1 MKSRESFGQMHFGA
15 VELGDQR
22 RNRRLP
28 RLADELVR
36 HPGGTLPEKLPKP
49 EDLEAFYRLCAADDV
64 THAAVLAPH
73 RERVLQK
80 LQTSLK
86 TLLVVHDAT
95 EFDFSSR
102 TSLKHLGQ
110 IGNGLGRGYIV
121 QQSLVVDPERG
132 TVEGLANQILH
143 TRADVPKEEG
153 VAAKRERESRES
165 LLWLRGTEGLP
176 ARRQVVDVC
185 DRGADTF
192 EFLEHESQSGR
203 TFVVRVQHD
212 RAIQPGHADA
222 DAETISLFEYV
233 RSLPAQGSGQVPLRL
248 PAKQRA
254 KSKRDLP
261 ATRIAQLQMSAAPIR
276 LAAPHVHRGF
286 HGNDALV
293 LWVVRI
299 WEPDPP
305 EGCEPLE
312 WILFTNHP
320 CPTVRAIRVVKG
332 WYEWRWVIEEF
343 HKGQKT
349 GCDIERLQ
357 FRQETR
363 LEPALAL
370 LSIVALTLLQL
381 RDAARDPAA
390 HTRRADELV
399 SPEAILVLSQWS
411 EGRPRLNWT
420 LHDYALA
427 LAKLGGYRR
436 RKNCPPG
443 WLVLWR
449 GHTKLELML
458 DGVRTFQKTQN
469 KCAKR

>member
-1 MKSRESFGQMHFGA
+1 MHFGA
-15 VELGDQR
+15 VELGDER

-28 RLADELVR
+28 QLADELAR

-49 EDLEAFYRLCAADDV
+49 EDLEAFYRLCAAKDV

-80 LQTSLK
+80 LQTALNV
-86 TLLVVHDAT
+86 LLVVHDAT

-102 TSLKHLGQ
+102 TSLKQLGQ

-121 QQSLVVDPERG
+121 QQSLVVDPARG
-132 TVEGLANQILH
+132 AVEGLANQILH
-143 TRADVPKEEG
+143 TRADVPDKES

-192 EFLEHESQSGR
+192 EFLEHETQSGR
-203 TFVVRVQHD
+203 TFVIRANYD

-222 DAETISLFEYV
+222 TAEPVSLYEYV
-233 RSLPAQGSGQVPLRL
+233 RTLPSLGTGKVPLRI
-248 PAKQRA
+248 PAKQRT
-254 KSKRDLP
+254 KSEHDLP
-261 ATRIAQLQMSAAPIR
+261 ASRTAKLQMSAAPIR
-276 LAAPHVHRGF
+276 VMAPHVHRGF
-286 HGNDALV
+286 HGDDSLAM
-293 LWVVRI
+293 WVVRI

-305 EGCEPLE
+305 EGCEALE

-320 CPTVRAIRVVKG
+320 CPTARDVRLVKS
-332 WYEWRWVIEEF
+332 WSEWRWVIEEF

-349 GCDIERLQ
+349 GCAVERLQ
-357 FRQETR
+357 FRQEAR
-363 LEPALAL
+363 LEPALAI

-390 HTRRADELV
+390 HTRRADELIA
-399 SPEAILVLSQWS
+399 PEAILVLSQWTV
-411 EGRPRLNWT
+411 GRPCLNWT

-449 GHTKLELML
+449 GQTKLELML
-458 DGVRTFQKTQN
+458 DGARTFQKTLK

>member
-1 MKSRESFGQMHFGA
+1 MHFGT
-15 VELGDQR
+15 VQLGDER

-28 RLADELVR
+28 QLADELVR
-36 HPGGTLPEKLPKP
+36 HPGGTLPEKLPQP
-49 EDLEAFYRLCAADDV
+49 ADLEAFYRLCAADDV

-86 TLLVVHDAT
+86 YLLVVHDAT

-102 TSLKHLGQ
+102 TSLKQLGQ

-132 TVEGLANQILH
+132 AVEGLANQILH
-143 TRADVPKEEG
+143 TRADVPKDEG

-165 LLWLRGTEGLP
+165 LLWPRATEGLP

-192 EFLEHESQSGR
+192 EFLEHECQSGR
-203 TFVVRVQHD
+203 TFVIRVQHD
-212 RAIQPGHADA
+212 RTIQPADA
-222 DAETISLFEYV
+222 DADDEPVSLFEHV
-233 RSLPAQGSGQVPLRL
+233 RSLPSQGLGKMGIRI
-248 PAKQRA
+248 PAKQRT
-254 KSKRDLP
+254 KSKHDLP
-261 ATRIAQLQMSAAPIR
+261 ATRIAKLRMSAAPVR
-276 LAAPHVHRGF
+276 LGAPHVHRGF
-286 HGNDALV
+286 HGNAALDV
-293 LWVVRI
+293 WVVRI

-305 EGCEPLE
+305 AGCEPLE

-320 CPTVRAIRVVKG
+320 CPTLRAIRLVKS

-357 FRQETR
+357 FRDESR

-381 RDAARDPAA
+381 RDAARDPAGHA
-390 HTRRADELV
+390 RRADEVV

-411 EGRPRLNWT
+411 AGRPCLNWT

-427 LAKLGGYRR
+427 LAKLGGYRP

-449 GHTKLELML
+449 GQTKLELML
-458 DGVRTFQKTQN
+458 DGARAFQQTLKR
-469 KCAKR
+469 KRCAKR